1 MNETAPLI
9 SGSNAR
15 GSIASHTADS
25 KYCVVLT
32 DDNLNNARWLLYVS
46 HLFNQFSEQSWQ
58 FCLAIFLSAFTNYE
72 SLILV
77 TSYGL
82 VTYSFVFFFG
92 SSIGRHIDG
101 TNRLTIARQ
110 FICLEN
116 ICVLTA
122 TYMCYILLSKEANI
136 NIDVN
141 SEEHDDLD
149 TVTESI
155 YDRKSILLL
164 IGIHLLGAIALVLD
178 TGFLVAVERD
188 WIVVMSINASNIQK
202 SSGRELTQ
210 EEELE
215 VQKSWLSD
223 TNVKMRQ
230 IDLSCKIVAPAAAGF
245 FIALFDDGT
254 SKQHGYDLRGA
265 ALLVGGV
272 NVAALIV
279 EYICTAKIYHEV
291 PGLSPDP
298 NIVADDDMMAA
309 TRNLGKIKDV
319 DLPED
324 NKTKNKNRRS
334 LHFFDDLEV
343 YFSQSICWAGFS
355 LSLLYLN
362 VALTFGNIMTG
373 YLIWRGISMEMIGL
387 WRGVASAAGLGGTF
401 VYHCMVKKMSLV
413 DVGMVSVVFQLLCL
427 TACYVSLFVDN
438 INIFFTLLISGV
450 CFSRIGLWV
459 FDISITQLMQLHIPA
474 PVRGVVGGV
483 QQSLNAFFTV
493 IIYTAGLFISNPKY
507 FYIYASISFAGV
519 VLAAFFY
526 GLMVFSRK
534 RIFQSNDNI
543 ESAPIEQ
550 LKSDS
555 ERTPDSR

>member
-1 MNETAPLI
+1 MNETDPLI

-15 GSIASHTADS
+15 GSKASHTADN
-25 KYCVVLT
+25 KRRVALT
-32 DDNLNNARWLLYVS
+32 VDNLNDARWLLYVS

-82 VTYSFVFFFG
+82 VTYSFIFFFG
-92 SSIGRHIDG
+92 SSIGRYIDG

-122 TYMCYILLSKEANI
+122 TYMCYILLSKEEANI
-136 NIDVN
+136 NIDN
-141 SEEHDDLD
+141 NPEHESIK
-149 TVTESI
+149 ESI
-155 YDRKSILLL
+155 YDKKSIILL
-164 IGIHLLGAIALVLD
+164 IGIHLLGAIAKVLD
-178 TGFLVAVERD
+178 TGFPVAVERD
-188 WIVVMSINASNIQK
+188 WIVVMSIGASNIQK
-202 SSGRELTQ
+202 SSERDLTK
-210 EEELE
+210 EEERD

-230 IDLSCKIVAPAAAGF
+230 IDLSCSIVAPAAAGF

-265 ALLVGGV
+265 AVLVGGV

-291 PGLSPDP
+291 PGLAPDS
-298 NIVADDDMMAA
+298 NIVACADDGMMA
-309 TRNLGKIKDV
+309 TCDLGKGKKDM
-319 DLPED
+319 DLSEEN
-324 NKTKNKNRRS
+324 NKTKNKNRRRS
-334 LHFFDDLEV
+334 LKFLDDLEV

-373 YLIWRGISMEMIGL
+373 YLVWRGISMEMIGL

-413 DVGMVSVVFQLLCL
+413 NVGMASVVFQLLCL
-427 TACYVSLFVDN
+427 TACYVSLFVDD

-474 PVRGVVGGV
+474 PVRGLVGGV

-507 FYIYASISFAGV
+507 FYIYASISFTGV
-519 VLAAFFY
+519 ALAAVFY

-534 RIFQSNDNI
+534 RIFHNSNDKQRI
-543 ESAPIEQ
+543 S
-550 LKSDS
+550 SDG
-555 ERTPDSR
+555 TV